1 MTRALVRKAAKKPGK
16 HSVKKSL
23 NSATAFA
30 PATVANVAVGFDILG
45 FAINGLGET
54 ACVEK
59 IPSAKVILNPIEGY
73 PEIPLEPHLN
83 TATAGLLELIKD
95 QNLNFGFRVTL
106 KKNIPMGSGLGGS
119 STSAVAALVAA
130 NALLKKKLSMEQLLH
145 YALIGEQIA
154 SQSRHADNVA
164 PCLVGGMVLIHQ
176 NQGKKISAKTSNSFF
191 PIKIKSPKDLYCVIV
206 LPEISIKTSEARKIL
221 SPQVPLASVIE
232 QTRNL
237 AGFILGCEKSDFDL
251 MGLSLKDA
259 IIETQRSHLVPFFSD
274 IQKSALAAG
283 ALGCSLSGSGP
294 AMFAL
299 GKGPSK
305 AVKIHKAMLAM
316 AAQKNLPIKG
326 SWVSRISNRGA
337 RVIRGRG

>member
-1 MTRALVRKAAKKPGK
+1 M
-16 HSVKKSL
+16 KKSL
-23 NSATAFA
+23 DKATAFA

-45 FAINGLGET
+45 FAIDGLGET
-54 ACVEK
+54 AYVEK
-59 IPSAKVILNPIEGY
+59 IQPAEVILNPIKGY
-73 PEIPLEPHLN
+73 PEIPLEPQLN

-106 KKNIPMGSGLGGS
+106 EKNIPMGSGLGGS

-164 PCLVGGMVLIHQ
+164 PCLFGGMVLIHQ
-176 NQGKKISAKTSNSFF
+176 NQKKKISKKTFNSFF
-191 PIKIKSPKDLYCVIV
+191 PIKMKSPKDLYCVII

-221 SPQVPLASVIE
+221 NPQVPLELVIE

-237 AGFILGCEKSDFDL
+237 AGFILGCAKSDFDL

-259 IIETQRSHLVPFFSD
+259 IIETQRAHLVPFFSE
-274 IQKSALAAG
+274 IQQSALAAG

-299 GKGPSK
+299 CKGPNK
-305 AVKIHKAMLAM
+305 AAKIRKAMLAL
-316 AAQKNLPIKG
+316 AVQKKLLIKG
-326 SWVSRISNRGA
+326 SWVSRISHRGA
-337 RVIRGRG
+337 HLIRGRG